1 VYRRVWY
8 FYTFPG
14 DHFRR
19 WFWLVRWHAHL
30 GEYRTDRTTGLRHWE
45 EMQRELNHSSGSA
58 LLLDIDHL
66 RLVNDHFGMRHSDQV
81 LRQIAHVLVQETSA
95 LPFEG
100 VRRYRAGGD
109 EFMLLFPKTEIQA
122 VRAIAEAV
130 QARIAAA
137 GIEAIPAAMP
147 LPEGISSHELTA
159 TIAVLRYTSKEKRH
173 VFLERAVTLVATGK
187 QAGEPIVLSTS

>member
-1 VYRRVWY
+1 
-8 FYTFPG
+8 
-14 DHFRR
+14 
-19 WFWLVRWHAHL
+19 
-30 GEYRTDRTTGLRHWE
+30 
-45 EMQRELNHSSGSA
+45 
-58 LLLDIDHL
+58 
-66 RLVNDHFGMRHSDQV
+66 
-81 LRQIAHVLVQETSA
+81 VQETSA

-109 EFMLLFPKTEIQA
+109 EFMLLFPRTELQA

-159 TIAVLRYTSKEKRH
+159 TIAVLRYTSKEKRD
-173 VFLERAVTLVATGK
+173 VFLAVVAAGK